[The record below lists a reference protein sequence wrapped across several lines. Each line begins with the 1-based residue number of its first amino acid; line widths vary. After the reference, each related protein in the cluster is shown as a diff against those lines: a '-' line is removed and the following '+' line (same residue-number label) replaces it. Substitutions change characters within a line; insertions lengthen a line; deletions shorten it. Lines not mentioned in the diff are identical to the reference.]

1 MWGSRLSIWRHCRAW
16 VAAVAPVV
24 YSLTQELLRA
34 MGEPPPRNE
43 FKFYENV
50 LYMAD
55 IKIEKCNKR
64 AKSKEVEFHKTGSL
78 EECNWSLFLDEEKA
92 SYSP

>member
-1 MWGSRLSIWRHCRAW
+1 M
-16 VAAVAPVV
+16 
-24 YSLTQELLRA
+24 
-34 MGEPPPRNE
+34 